1 MLQDVKPQDRVP
13 VCPEVLGGLSVPR
26 QPAEIV
32 GGTGAGVLAGTARV
46 VNSGGEDVTDAYL
59 RGARLALHTGLQTG
73 CSAAIL
79 KSRSPSCG
87 AGCIYDG
94 TFSHT
99 RVTGD
104 GVFAAML
111 KGHGY
116 RVFTDEEGRH

>member
-1 MLQDVKPQDRVP
+1 
-13 VCPEVLGGLSVPR
+13 
-26 QPAEIV
+26 V
-32 GGTGAGVLAGTARV
+32 GGNGAGVLAGTAHV
-46 VNSGGEDVTDAYL
+46 VNSAGEDVTDEYV
-59 RGARLALHTGLQTG
+59 RGAWLALLIGVQTG

-79 KSRSPSCG
+79 KARSPSCG

-111 KGHGY
+111 KRHGFK
-116 RVFTDEEGRH
+116 VLTDEEPRQ